1 MLNKASLQIAEEV
14 LRKQPKVLAAWLF
27 GSQATGRARADS
39 DVDIAV
45 QCKEALSLEEQLSLT
60 ADLERAL
67 RVERVDLVPIDPSKP
82 VLAFEAVRGLPILN
96 LAPQERAAFISL
108 VSRIYED
115 VMANLERTLSYR
127 Q

>member
-1 MLNKASLQIAEEV
+1 VLNDDSLQIAEEV

-27 GSQATGRARADS
+27 GSQATGRARANS

-45 QCKEALSLEEQLSLT
+45 QCKEALSYTEQLSLT

-67 RVERVDLVPIDPSKP
+67 KVERVDLVPIDSSKP

-115 VMANLERTLSYR
+115 VMANLERGLSYR

>member
-115 VMANLERTLSYR
+115 VMANFERTLSYR

>member
-1 MLNKASLQIAEEV
+1 MLDEASLQVAEEI
-14 LRKQPKVLAAWLF
+14 LKKRPKVLAAWLF
-27 GSQATGRARADS
+27 GSQASGRARADS
-39 DVDIAV
+39 DVDIAI
-45 QCKEALSLEEQLSLT
+45 QCKEALSLEEQLSLA

-67 RVERVDLVPIDPSKP
+67 RVERVDLVLIDPSKP
-82 VLAFEAVRGLPILN
+82 VLAFEAVRGFPILN

-115 VMANLERTLSYR
+115 VMANLKRGLSYR